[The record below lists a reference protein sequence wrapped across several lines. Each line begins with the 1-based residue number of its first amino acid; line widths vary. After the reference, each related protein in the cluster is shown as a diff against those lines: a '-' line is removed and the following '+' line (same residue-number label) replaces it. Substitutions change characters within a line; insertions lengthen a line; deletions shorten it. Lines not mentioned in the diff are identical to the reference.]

1 MANIWE
7 NAVITNKGVA
17 LNAKVMAGGKIN
29 ITSVKSGS
37 GTVSTAVLMNQTSV
51 SDIKQTLSLK
61 PIQKNGN
68 TTILPVMLENDGL
81 TSAYDLRQVGIYA
94 EDPDEGEILYML
106 AQNTQAR
113 HVPSESE
120 IPGYS
125 LVWNFHI
132 TVANG
137 VEMEVYVNPA
147 GAVPLDKYEKE
158 VGAMHD
164 ASLAGYYVHD
174 GESFS
179 GYASNSGVDIGLIKG
194 NSFQEKS
201 NGNQLFDAK
210 SVKTQSSGGATVT
223 NNNDGSFTVTG
234 SGNLTGAFE
243 TRYHISHE
251 DFTKLFRVGLLRL
264 KTEKTTYPFMY
275 INLYKDNSFV
285 QTIFSN
291 KWQASSSFE
300 LKQEH
305 FDEDYSLYIGF
316 NGAVGEAMISG
327 TIKPMLY
334 QDGDGT
340 WEPFTGG
347 KAGPCPEYPLEI
359 KDFEVSLFEVFNSNM
374 FDVESALSFQRLG
387 TTNASGCY
395 SNYGNGVKTDW
406 NSNENGRTYMHLPLK
421 AGAYTL
427 SADVASGNTSWNF
440 SVKDYKSGNVI
451 LTKNYL
457 EDGKISE
464 TFVIEED
471 GMIGFCFMNLN
482 ANGASTTAIN
492 IQLSK
497 GINAASYTAFQKETV
512 SCGPIVLR
520 SVNGVCDT
528 YSDGKIT
535 RRIGTV
541 DLSTLSWSYGNGW
554 QQATISDIKYV
565 SSNLEIGNAMC
576 DCYRIRQASGFTI
589 SEKGEF
595 AIDTSNIKFNTGS
608 TEKPTGILYYELANP
623 IIESVKI
630 PTLPSYFPYTNIHH
644 NSVLVSSGFIW
655 NANTKSGR
663 VDKLTSSNGELLLFG
678 LDGIQYIDSE
688 KNQYSI
694 FGQHNKP
701 YGTYIGDDN
710 APRYISVGGIG
721 KILFLRGPFGDGFV
735 HENGAFFHES
745 TGNNVDTTWKTF
757 GGDYINFSNGELRI
771 TTSHSYYNYSGATY
785 SYQVL

>member
-1 MANIWE
+1 M
-7 NAVITNKGVA
+7 
-17 LNAKVMAGGKIN
+17 
-29 ITSVKSGS
+29 
-37 GTVSTAVLMNQTSV
+37 
-51 SDIKQTLSLK
+51 
-61 PIQKNGN
+61 
-68 TTILPVMLENDGL
+68 
-81 TSAYDLRQVGIYA
+81 
-94 EDPDEGEILYML
+94 
-106 AQNTQAR
+106 
-113 HVPSESE
+113 
-120 IPGYS
+120 
-125 LVWNFHI
+125 
-132 TVANG
+132 
-137 VEMEVYVNPA
+137 
-147 GAVPLDKYEKE
+147 
-158 VGAMHD
+158 
-164 ASLAGYYVHD
+164 
-174 GESFS
+174 
-179 GYASNSGVDIGLIKG
+179 
-194 NSFQEKS
+194 
-201 NGNQLFDAK
+201 
-210 SVKTQSSGGATVT
+210 
-223 NNNDGSFTVTG
+223 
-234 SGNLTGAFE
+234 
-243 TRYHISHE
+243 
-251 DFTKLFRVGLLRL
+251 RL

-457 EDGKISE
+457 EDSKISE

-528 YSDGKIT
+528 YSGGIIT

-554 QQATISDIKYV
+554 QQATISDIKYT

-576 DCYRIRQASGFTI
+576 DCYRLRQASGFTV

-710 APRYISVGGIG
+710 APGYISVGGIG

-735 HENGAFFHES
+735 HENGAFFHGG